1 VDIAPDSPAGDVSFI
16 ADFVVDSINNELV
29 LSNKLTP
36 GTTVTIIKKTGT
48 VWATD
53 TGNITTSNTSL
64 AKFLKLKAGISYQGL
79 PKISTVSTTNN
90 IGIQTNGIGFDNTT
104 DTFDSDSS
112 SGDTFDQ
119 G

>member
-64 AKFLKLKAGISYQGL
+64 AKFIKLKAGISYQGL
-79 PKISTVSTTNN
+79 PKISTVSATNN
-90 IGIQTNGIGFDNTT
+90 TGIQATSVGFDNTAN
-104 DTFDSDSS
+104 TFDSG
-112 SGDTFDQ
+112 SGNTFDQ